1 MIGVIFPDQESHLR
15 PFTGRQILYHWTTRE
30 VIIIILIRLC
40 CTTCRVLVPHQGIEP
55 GPSVVKVQT
64 EPRTTREF
72 PETTLSRGVREDFS
86 EEVASEL
93 RKPGE
98 WMS

>member
-1 MIGVIFPDQESHLR
+1 MPPAMEVWGPD
-15 PFTGRQILYHWTTRE
+15 HWMD
-30 VIIIILIRLC
+30 
-40 CTTCRVLVPHQGIEP
+40 
-55 GPSVVKVQT
+55 
-64 EPRTTREF
+64 REF
-72 PETTLSRGVREDFS
+72 PEATLSRGVREDFS

>member
-1 MIGVIFPDQESHLR
+1 MTWKI
-15 PFTGRQILYHWTTRE
+15 
-30 VIIIILIRLC
+30 
-40 CTTCRVLVPHQGIEP
+40 LVPQPGIEP

-64 EPRTTREF
+64 EPWTTREF
-72 PETTLSRGVREDFS
+72 PEAALSRGVREDFS